1 MTGLMFLP
9 LLSLFA
15 FLQLVDPIEVALQA
29 SDAPKSVRVA
39 FEVEL
44 KSDEAVRGFRFDPRL
59 APEDRWQLIYATGE
73 DNYLDEISAAWGA
86 ESAPDG
92 RLFPDDLRESLGD
105 EVVVEDLGAA
115 WKLSFKHA
123 PSRNDGEFDRWAAE
137 QLEATAWLTP
147 QTGRFI
153 RIEYALPAPVNIPE
167 GGRLLKYTQSYVLE
181 PDPVYQLSLIT
192 SFQLELEAR
201 GFIRKEQ
208 RSYGMYIRNVEVF
221 FATPEDE
228 ARFFKAKADEA
239 TDGAA
244 EPR

>member
-1 MTGLMFLP
+1 MTGLMLLP

-15 FLQLVDPIEVALQA
+15 FLQLADPIEAALQA

-44 KSDEAVRGFRFDPRL
+44 KSDDAVRGFRFDPRL
-59 APEDRWQLIYATGE
+59 EPEDRWQLIYATGE

-105 EVVVEDLGAA
+105 NVVVEDLGAA

-147 QTGRFI
+147 ETGRFI
-153 RIEYALPAPVNIPE
+153 RIEYALPRPVNIPE
-167 GGRLLKYTQSYVLE
+167 GGRLLQYSQSYVLE
-181 PDPVYQLSLIT
+181 PDPTYQLSLIT
-192 SFQLELEAR
+192 SFQLKLEAR
-201 GFIRKEQ
+201 GVFRKEQ
-208 RSYGMYIRNVEVF
+208 RSYGMSTRNVEVF

-228 ARFFKAKADEA
+228 ALFFEAKAAQSADA
-239 TDGAA
+239 LG